1 MSQLISIFITSIS
14 LAYGGGV
21 VRPPTDHELN
31 SRDQRLTSSLMI
43 EDIKCGGFEEK
54 CSLEIA
60 KLRLIECF
68 EINKGGV
75 DVPREGL
82 AFKVS
87 FTMRQGRSENIKI
100 LPSKNKN
107 SLDAP
112 LHHAFRKKLEA
123 CELLSGGKKL
133 RSHIFIDWVCPYRQ
147 VRLVK
152 RAKVTISKS
161 YSGMLSAS
169 IERTYL
175 TKVAH
180 RILAVTI

>member
-112 LHHAFRKKLEA
+112 LTSCISQKIGSLRAAEW
-123 CELLSGGKKL
+123 GKKVEVSYL
-133 RSHIFIDWVCPYRQ
+133 YR
-147 VRLVK
+147 L
-152 RAKVTISKS
+152 
-161 YSGMLSAS
+161 GMPL
-169 IERTYL
+169 
-175 TKVAH
+175 
-180 RILAVTI
+180 